1 MLHTC
6 VPSNEDGWLVE
17 EGAKEAAAELTPLVE
32 RHYRA
37 MTHIASF
44 RGAKRRDVERVI
56 LESLRTA
63 GADGKDERD
72 FRLFRVLVRRVADLE
87 REVPRPEDWEAER
100 VAALRKG
107 NVEGTGSRWEGW
119 FKVDPRPF
127 NVLETRRRSETR
139 RAACAAVSRLPLA
152 QRVVVVL
159 RDVAGWG
166 ADDVGRLLNI
176 EPSVQRA
183 LLHGGRSRVRLALEP
198 LVAPRMHR
206 D

>member
-1 MLHTC
+1 MPTSLQ
-6 VPSNEDGWLVE
+6 
-17 EGAKEAAAELTPLVE
+17 LVE

-44 RGAKRRDVERVI
+44 RGAKRGDVERII
-56 LESLRTA
+56 LESLRAA
-63 GADGKDERD
+63 GADGKDERGL
-72 FRLFRVLVRRVADLE
+72 RLFRVLVRRVAELE
-87 REVPRPEDWEAER
+87 RQVAPPEDWQAER
-100 VAALRKG
+100 VAALRKS
-107 NVEGTGSRWEGW
+107 NVEGNGSRWEGW

-127 NVLETRRRSETR
+127 TSLERRRGETR
-139 RAACAAVSRLPLA
+139 RAAAAAVSRLSLA

-159 RDVAGWG
+159 RDVAGWA

-198 LVAPRMHR
+198 LAAPRMQP
-206 D
+206 

>member
-1 MLHTC
+1 MLRTP
-6 VPSNEDGWLVE
+6 VPSHEDGWLVE

-56 LESLRTA
+56 LESLRAA
-63 GADGKDERD
+63 GADGKDGLD
-72 FRLFRVLVRRVADLE
+72 FRLFRVLVRRVAELE
-87 REVPRPEDWEAER
+87 RQVARPEDWEAER
-100 VAALRKG
+100 VSALRKS
-107 NVEGTGSRWEGW
+107 NVEGAGSRWEGW

-127 NVLETRRRSETR
+127 TVLESRRRSETR
-139 RAACAAVSRLPLA
+139 RAAAAAVSRLPLA

-159 RDVAGWG
+159 RDVAGWA

-176 EPSVQRA
+176 EPSIQRA

-198 LVAPRMHR
+198 LTAPRMQR